1 MKKLLVLA
9 LVLAMAPLANAA
21 LLLSVDGV
29 VDPPD
34 TSIVVAPSDILN
46 IDIWGDGETA
56 PGAFYLGIY
65 VDGPGTLD
73 ISQAVILYPGSA
85 TDIYFEDLG
94 GMLGTKEPVVHIE
107 LNDTPSSG
115 PKAPL
120 TGTLVNNI
128 LFHAE
133 FAGDATLAL
142 FDGDGILLDT
152 QVIHIPEPVT
162 MVLLGLGGLM
172 LRRRK

>member
-9 LVLAMAPLANAA
+9 LVLSVASMANAA
-21 LLLSVDGV
+21 MLLSVNGV

-34 TSIVVAPSDILN
+34 TSIVVLPSDFLN

-73 ISQAVILYPGSA
+73 ISQAVIHYPGSA
-85 TDIYFEDLG
+85 TDIYWEDLG
-94 GMLGTKEPVVHIE
+94 GMLGTNEPLVHIE
-107 LNDTPSSG
+107 LNDTPASG

-120 TGTLVNNI
+120 TGTLVDQI
-128 LFHAE
+128 MFHAE
-133 FAGDATLAL
+133 AMGDATLAL
-142 FDGDGILLDT
+142 FDGDGNLLDT
-152 QVIHIPEPVT
+152 QVIHIPEPIT